1 MVIKRSLTQL
11 HTLQGSLVTGN
22 AIVSTILI
30 GEEVAK
36 LWHMRLRHMSGHG
49 MVGLSR
55 IGFPGS
61 QNTSKLKFFKHCVF
75 WESINGQIY
84 QRKAQHEGTLDY
96 IHVDL

>member
-11 HTLQGSLVTGN
+11 YTLQGSTVTGN
-22 AIVSTILI
+22 AIVSTILT

-49 MVGLSR
+49 MAGLSR

-75 WESINGQIY
+75 LGIDKWSNLP
-84 QRKAQHEGTLDY
+84 KEGTT
-96 IHVDL
+96 